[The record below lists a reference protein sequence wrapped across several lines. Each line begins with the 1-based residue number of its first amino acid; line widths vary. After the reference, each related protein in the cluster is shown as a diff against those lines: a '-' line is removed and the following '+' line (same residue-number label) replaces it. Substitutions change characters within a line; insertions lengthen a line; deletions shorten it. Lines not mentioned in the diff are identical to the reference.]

1 MALTHLVISQVL
13 LLLLPHCFLFLIA
26 WVRKEGMD
34 MTPSTLVMTTARSAL
49 TLHLQ

>member
-1 MALTHLVISQVL
+1 MALTHLVISQF
-13 LLLLPHCFLFLIA
+13 LLLLPHGFLFLIT